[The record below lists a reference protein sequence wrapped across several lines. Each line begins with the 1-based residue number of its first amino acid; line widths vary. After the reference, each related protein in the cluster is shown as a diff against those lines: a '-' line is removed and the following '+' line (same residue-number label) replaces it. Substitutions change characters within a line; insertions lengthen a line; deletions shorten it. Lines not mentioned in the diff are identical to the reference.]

1 MSRVLPPRLDL
12 GAAGYHNL
20 DVAHALDAAEALLL
34 GEVPAE
40 ICFLNIDSLRLASLD
55 PEYRAVLKRAA
66 LVLPDGIGIRLAT
79 RVYGGTLREDCNGSD
94 LSPKLVERAAR
105 HGLSVFLLGAQAPVV
120 QRTAKVLQ
128 ARYPGVRIAGTHHG
142 YFTDS
147 QPVLDKINAS
157 GAQLLLVAMGVP
169 RQEKWI
175 AQHRAELHPRLCMGV
190 GNLFSW
196 ISGSQPRAPVWV
208 QRLYLEWVWRILLEP
223 RRLFRRYVLHD
234 IPFLVGLALRRWF
247 GAR

>member
-1 MSRVLPPRLDL
+1 MSPALPARFDL

-20 DVAHALDAAEALLL
+20 GMARALDAAEALLL
-34 GEVPAE
+34 GDAPAE
-40 ICFLNIDSLRLASLD
+40 ICFLNIDSLRLANLD
-55 PEYRAVLKRAA
+55 PEYRAVLERAA

-79 RVYGGTLREDCNGSD
+79 RIYGDRLREDCNGSD
-94 LSPKLVERAAR
+94 LSPKLIERAAR
-105 HGLSVFLLGAQAPVV
+105 HGLGIFLLGAQEPVV
-120 QRTAKVLQ
+120 QRTAEVLR
-128 ARYPGVRIAGTHHG
+128 ARYPGLRVCGTQHG

-147 QPVLDKINAS
+147 QPVLEAINAS

-175 AQHRAELHPRLCMGV
+175 AQHRAALQPRLCLGV

-196 ISGSQPRAPVWV
+196 ISGSQPRAPLWV
-208 QRLYLEWVWRILLEP
+208 QRLYMEWVWRILLEP

-234 IPFLVGLALRRWF
+234 IPFLMGLALRRWF
-247 GAR
+247 RVR